1 MTGVQTEARAV
12 VLTASPSAS
21 AAASRQLANDEKTAA
36 LVATCTA
43 MLSLALLLRLAAVY
57 LLRLKLSRGRR
68 VALLGLMRVNLGVL
82 LHSLDVSVYVVLWYA
97 VSIGMTLFNKWFL
110 RVWAD
115 GGYPFATTMTCVNM
129 FVKMLLSRLVDRGCS
144 SATGSRMARLAPAAY
159 WKLAVPIGLCTA
171 LDIMLSNLSLFYIT
185 VTFYTIVK
193 SGGNVWNL
201 LFSILLGHQRASP
214 PLFVVILLISSG
226 LMLASYGSAQFV
238 WRGFLL
244 VLAASII
251 GTLRW
256 VLTQSLLQ
264 TMDDDGSLK
273 ILAVV
278 YYISP
283 ASAIGLLPIA
293 VVTEASDMSSSRFL
307 LDSSLLTMSMLFIF
321 VSGCL
326 AFVLIFIEISLVKK
340 TSALSLG
347 IAGSFKDVTQVLLAV
362 FIFGDQLLPIN
373 VGGLVLA
380 TCGMLFYAFL
390 KHSATES
397 PEELEY
403 KRVPTSSVDAVDASE
418 LSRAPTI
425 KSDDDESE
433 RNDAFDQSRAATFH
447 PAPQV
452 IHMKDLRR
460 GPSAL
465 KGATSVLRRESKE
478 YHAELLASGAS
489 NV

>member
-1 MTGVQTEARAV
+1 
-12 VLTASPSAS
+12 
-21 AAASRQLANDEKTAA
+21 
-36 LVATCTA
+36 
-43 MLSLALLLRLAAVY
+43 
-57 LLRLKLSRGRR
+57 
-68 VALLGLMRVNLGVL
+68 
-82 LHSLDVSVYVVLWYA
+82 
-97 VSIGMTLFNKWFL
+97 
-110 RVWAD
+110 
-115 GGYPFATTMTCVNM
+115 
-129 FVKMLLSRLVDRGCS
+129 
-144 SATGSRMARLAPAAY
+144 
-159 WKLAVPIGLCTA
+159 
-171 LDIMLSNLSLFYIT
+171 
-185 VTFYTIVK
+185 
-193 SGGNVWNL
+193 
-201 LFSILLGHQRASP
+201 
-214 PLFVVILLISSG
+214 
-226 LMLASYGSAQFV
+226 MLASYGSAQFV
-238 WRGFLL
+238 WRGFFL
-244 VLAASII
+244 VLAASVI

-264 TMDDDGSLK
+264 TMDDDGSHK

-283 ASAIGLLPIA
+283 ASALGLLPIA
-293 VVTEASDMSSSRFL
+293 FVTEASDMASSRFL

-373 VGGLVLA
+373 VCGLVVA

-390 KHSATES
+390 KHSAADAPDEF
-397 PEELEY
+397 EY
-403 KRVPTSSVDAVDASE
+403 KRVPTSSVDALESSE
-418 LSRAPTI
+418 LSRASTI
-425 KSDDDESE
+425 QSDGEAE
-433 RNDAFDQSRAATFH
+433 HGDAFDHSRATTFH

-465 KGATSVLRRESKE
+465 KGATGVLRRESKE
-478 YHAELLASGAS
+478 YHAELLTSGAS